1 MTDIASWQLSAKIAR
16 PQGIEAHAIT
26 GRDQWLTLRDHDVT
40 ASVAA
45 ALMGIHPY
53 ATALSLWALKTGR
66 VMEDPEETAPMRRG
80 RLLEPVA
87 VQLLREDYPDW
98 TFSDHPI
105 GLYYRDPAARIGA
118 TPDLFAKNE
127 HGQWGIIQIKSV
139 EPSIFRRDWKR
150 EDGLIE
156 PPLWIVVQAIIEA
169 HLTGFA
175 WAAVAPMIV
184 GHGLELPL
192 TPVPL
197 HQGIIERVKADVA
210 HFWRTVE
217 SGHVPDPNYGRDGS
231 LIEKLYAPD
240 GSVIDLSAD
249 NEVPDLVARKEQ
261 LASSKTDIENQQK
274 DIKARLLHKLGS
286 AAAGRIADG
295 RYVSAKRVDRKG
307 YEVGPSSYV
316 DLRIKKSAA

>member
-1 MTDIASWQLSAKIAR
+1 MEIASPTLAAVIKSPPSVDRIR
-16 PQGIEAHAIT
+16 ISS
-26 GRDQWLTLRDHDVT
+26 RDQWLALRTQDIT

-66 VMEDPEETAPMRRG
+66 VMEDPEETGPMRRG

-87 VQLLREDYPDW
+87 VQLLREDYPQW
-98 TFSDHPI
+98 EFSDHPI
-105 GLYYRDPAARIGA
+105 GLYYRDPVARIGA

-127 HGQWGIIQIKSV
+127 QGEWGIIQIKSV

-150 EDGLIE
+150 EDGLVE

-169 HLTGFA
+169 HLTGFE
-175 WAAVAPMIV
+175 WAAVAPMVV

-197 HQGIIERVKADVA
+197 HAGIIERVKGEVA

-217 SGHVPDPNYGRDGS
+217 SGQAPDPDYGRDTG

-240 GSVIDLSAD
+240 GTVIDLSGD

-261 LASSKTDIENQQK
+261 LASNKTDIEKQQK
-274 DIKARLLHKLGS
+274 DIKARLLVKLGS
-286 AAAGRIADG
+286 AAAGQMADG
-295 RYVSAKRVDRKG
+295 RYLSAKIVNRSA
-307 YEVGPSSYV
+307 YSVGPSSYV
-316 DLRIKKSAA
+316 DLRIKKTAA